1 MDKHKDPVINRV
13 HALTNAN
20 NCTKYEQDPGKIVGN
35 REIMNQNSKP
45 PHKISKCHGILRNN
59 PRDPI
64 INRVHALIKDNGCPK
79 YDQDSFHIVGCRVVT
94 KAA

>member
-45 PHKISKCHGILRNN
+45 PVSL
-59 PRDPI
+59 
-64 INRVHALIKDNGCPK
+64 
-79 YDQDSFHIVGCRVVT
+79 YS
-94 KAA
+94 